1 MLHFESVYD
10 SGLFYKL
17 IITSWISKV
26 QDLRL
31 PHRVLSPYL
40 KSKGVI
46 IRAVFFNFY
55 YIPI

>member
-46 IRAVFFNFY
+46 IRAVFFNIY